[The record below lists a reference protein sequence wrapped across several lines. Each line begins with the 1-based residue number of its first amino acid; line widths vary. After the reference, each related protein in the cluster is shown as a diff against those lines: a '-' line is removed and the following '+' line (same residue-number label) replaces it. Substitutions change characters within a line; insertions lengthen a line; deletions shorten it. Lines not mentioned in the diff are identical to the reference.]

1 MSTRATFYEEVALPC
16 GGDDAGLPKHSLP
29 FLALYQTDLE
39 EAMASGNCAS
49 HRSTSALF
57 EREGGPEAIVENGV
71 FEVRN
76 YGLVETFDPNGR
88 GEGL

>member
-1 MSTRATFYEEVALPC
+1 MSTRATFYEENALPFNET
-16 GGDDAGLPKHSLP
+16 GQPSHALP

-39 EAMASGNCAS
+39 EAMASPNCAS
-49 HRSTSALF
+49 HRSTSELF
-57 EREGGPEAIVENGV
+57 KKGGGPEAITENGV

-76 YGLVETFDPNGR
+76 YGLVEDFDPNGR

>member
-1 MSTRATFYEEVALPC
+1 MSTRATFYEETALPS
-16 GGDDAGLPKHSLP
+16 GESGQPKHALP
-29 FLALYQTDLE
+29 FLALYQTVLE
-39 EAMASGNCAS
+39 EAMASPNCAS

-57 EREGGPEAIVENGV
+57 EREGGPEAITENGV

-76 YGLVETFDPNGR
+76 YGLVEAFDPNGR